1 MSCQAALPLGAQAAN
16 TVLSRIAGTEPA
28 VLNQA
33 FTGQCVSLGRAGGTI
48 QIAHSDDRVTRFY
61 IVVAPRRRSRRRC
74 ARARSGPSAEGP
86 QTGFVLLAQGRWAG
100 REARRVEGDRSRR
113 PATSGAVE

>member
-61 IVVAPRRRSRRRC
+61 I
-74 ARARSGPSAEGP
+74 G
-86 QTGFVLLAQGRWAG
+86 GRTAASIKEAVCKGTVWALG
-100 REARRVEGDRSRR
+100 REAANRVRTSGSRAVGGPRSSPSRR
-113 PATSGAVE
+113 